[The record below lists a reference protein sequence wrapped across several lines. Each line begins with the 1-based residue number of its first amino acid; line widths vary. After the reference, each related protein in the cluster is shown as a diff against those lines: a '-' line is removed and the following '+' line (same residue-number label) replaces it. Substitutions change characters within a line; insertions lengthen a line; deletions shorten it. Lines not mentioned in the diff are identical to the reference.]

1 MHLLDHAVPVQI
13 YPVQIFDE
21 MSAKHNGDR
30 TPFEDQNMIVTLLH
44 DPRIEEEPAPEPTEE
59 DEEDGEEE
67 GEDEEDEPQTPADP
81 KAPAPVK
88 RRRTRKSK

>member
-21 MSAKHNGDR
+21 MSTNHNGDR

-44 DPRIEEEPAPEPTEE
+44 DPRIEEEKKAET
-59 DEEDGEEE
+59 
-67 GEDEEDEPQTPADP
+67 
-81 KAPAPVK
+81 KAPK
-88 RRRTRKSK
+88 K